1 MKVKAK
7 DIKQVKCQRIEDGK
21 IVDAWLIGGRIYVA
35 TQNDFEDITDT
46 HEILPCGTVQMLKC
60 VLSASVAVFLI
71 IEIISRY

>member
-46 HEILPCGTVQMLKC
+46 HEILPCGTVQMLKW
-60 VLSASVAVFLI
+60 VLVSTIIILSAFALYSPN
-71 IEIISRY
+71 